1 MEQECISVP
10 ALNRFAKDYISGDEQ
25 TAPYFDYHPFHQTE
39 FAARAADIQTRRY
52 ERQKLT
58 DIIYNYMQSFQL
70 TEETER
76 SLAKLRDEKSL
87 VVIGGQ
93 QAGLLTGPLYSIHK
107 IISIIQLAADQEKKL
122 GLPIVPI
129 FWIAGEDHD
138 LLEINHV
145 YVEKEGQMHKIGYPE
160 RFIKKQM
167 ASETIY
173 EKGTMEK
180 WVTSIFSCMKETNH
194 TNQLLQDVLQAV
206 HQHDTLTAFFA
217 QLTQTLF
224 SKYGLLLIDAADP
237 ALRQLEVP
245 FFKRLIIENKQL
257 AASVAG
263 AQEEIKKAAYTLAIE
278 TGEQPANLFLIEDG
292 ERHLLEREGD
302 LYRSK
307 SGRSYSESELL
318 ELLEMSPHT
327 FSNNVVTRPLM
338 QEWLFPT
345 LAFIAGPGEI
355 AYWAELNRA
364 FHHFEM
370 KMPVIVPR
378 VNISI
383 VERPIAGIAAEI
395 DLTMEQI
402 IQSGVKMEKEAY
414 IESVRDH
421 HLHDLV
427 AEMKADLFASYE
439 KIEQRA
445 SKLHN
450 GLMPIVEKNKAYHER
465 QIEFLIQKSD
475 AVLEQTHAA
484 TLLRFDRLESALH
497 PGGPQ
502 ERIWNIYSFLN
513 TYGPSFIEKLM
524 EQSFDHKGDHYLI
537 YM

>member
-25 TAPYFDYHPFHQTE
+25 TARYFDYHPFEQAE
-39 FAARAADIQTRRY
+39 FAARAADVQKRHY
-52 ERQKLT
+52 ERQKLA
-58 DIIYNYMQSFQL
+58 DIIYNYMQPFQL

-76 SLAKLRDEKSL
+76 SLAKLRDENSL
-87 VVIGGQ
+87 VIIGGQ

-107 IISIIQLAADQEKKL
+107 IISIIQLASDQEKKL
-122 GLPIVPI
+122 GLPIVPV

-145 YVEKEGQMHKIGYPE
+145 YVEKEGRMHKIGYPE

-173 EKGTMEK
+173 DKSTMEK
-180 WVTSIFSCMKETNH
+180 WITSVFSCMKETNH
-194 TNQLLQDVLQAV
+194 TNQLRQDVLEAV

-245 FFKRLIIENKQL
+245 FFKRLIVENKQL
-257 AASVAG
+257 AASVAE

-278 TGEQPANLFLIEDG
+278 TGERPTNLFLIEDG
-292 ERHLLEREGD
+292 ERHLLERDGD
-302 LYRSK
+302 RYRSK
-307 SGRSYSESELL
+307 SGRSYSENELL

-355 AYWAELNRA
+355 AYWAELNHA
-364 FHHFEM
+364 FHHFEL
-370 KMPVIVPR
+370 KMPLVVPR

-402 IQSGVKMEKEAY
+402 IQSGVKIEKAAY

-421 HLHDLV
+421 HLHELM

-450 GLMPIVEKNKAYHER
+450 GLMPIVKKNKAYHER
-465 QIEFLIQKSD
+465 QIEFLVQKSD
-475 AVLEQTHAA
+475 AVLKQTHEAA
-484 TLLRFDRLESALH
+484 LLRYDRLESALH